1 MNLFKE
7 QIKEDIKIIQD
18 NIRRNNPKIEKEEYA
33 FNYWVLSKLYNMEE
47 ELIEDN
53 ITEYSDYGID
63 CFVYFEE
70 SKDLYIVQN
79 KYYSED
85 TKLTKDYVQNDFLVR
100 PMNMLLMNSY
110 VRSQELQDIFNKYKE
125 DSEFKIHLYL
135 YVSNDLRDD
144 SIIRLFE
151 QYQAP
156 VDKIKCY
163 VDAKIFYL
171 SDIKNVYFEDR
182 KKETKNF
189 KCDFL
194 TINDGTVLQ
203 INKENYGLPNLI
215 EAKYV
220 FTPVKVIYDIVKS
233 SKEKGYSLFAEN
245 IREYLGN
252 KGINAQIAKTLE
264 DENERANF
272 FYYNNGITVICDKI
286 DKEQSNNIRYNR
298 RFVTYNPQIVNG
310 CQSVN
315 SIYTVLNKYNQ
326 NELENKFKD
335 TFVMVKLLVLDAE
348 NSEQSKL
355 YQDIVRYNNSQ
366 NAITEKAFAANQQLF
381 FNMQVE
387 FEKRGFLLAVKQSDV
402 YKFKANRRF
411 NDYRPLL
418 EKYEELFDLKF
429 EKIENIIIPLEKLL
443 QIFLAFDQNGYQ
455 AFVKKSQ
462 VLKQD
467 SVTNTT
473 IIKFIKEKEY
483 TINDLLNI
491 YLLYLKAEK
500 DKKNSEDQRTPIPF
514 YLIGFLGSKF
524 QYKSSKRCIEVL
536 RHIFNNKTTLNA
548 VYNLYMLITKL
559 YKSQFASIKGIDYN
573 KMIKSPIDDNIFI
586 QAYNTAK
593 DIITK
598 EQRDIINEIEK
609 LLNEN

>member
-18 NIRRNNPKIEKEEYA
+18 NIKKNNPLIEKEEYA
-33 FNYWVLSKLYNMEE
+33 FNYWVLSKLYNIEE
-47 ELIEDN
+47 EIIEDN

-70 SKDLYIVQN
+70 SKDLYIIQN
-79 KYYSED
+79 KYYSDE
-85 TKLTKDYVQNDFLVR
+85 TKLTKDYVQNDFLTR

-110 VRSQELQDIFNKYKE
+110 RRSQELQDIFNKYKD

-135 YVSNDLRDD
+135 YVSNDLKDD

-151 QYQAP
+151 QYRAP

-163 VDAKIFYL
+163 VDAEIFYL

-182 KKETKNF
+182 KKEIKNF

-215 EAKYV
+215 EAKYI
-220 FTPVKVIYDIVKS
+220 FTPVKVIYDIVKLA
-233 SKEKGYSLFAEN
+233 KEKEYSLFAEN

-264 DENERANF
+264 DEEERANF

-315 SIYTVLNKYNQ
+315 SIYAVLNKYNE

-348 NSEQSKL
+348 NSEQTQL

-381 FNMQVE
+381 INMQVE
-387 FEKRGFLLAVKQSDV
+387 FEKRGFLLAVKQSDN
-402 YKFKANRRF
+402 YKFKESKRF
-411 NDYRPLL
+411 NEYRPILN
-418 EKYEELFDLKF
+418 KYEELFDLKF

-467 SVTNTT
+467 SATNTT

-524 QYKSSKRCIEVL
+524 QYKSNKKCIEVL
-536 RHIFNNKTTLNA
+536 RYIFSDKNILES
-548 VYNLYMLITKL
+548 VYDLYTLITKL
-559 YKSQFASIKGIDYN
+559 YKSQFFSIKGIDYN
-573 KMIKSPIDDNIFI
+573 KMIKSPIDDSIFI
-586 QAYNTAK
+586 QAYSTAK
-593 DIITK
+593 DIILK
-598 EQRDIINEIEK
+598 EKREIINRIEK
-609 LLNEN
+609 MFNEN

>member
-18 NIRRNNPKIEKEEYA
+18 NIKKNNPLIEKEEYA
-33 FNYWVLSKLYNMEE
+33 FNYWVLSKLYNIEE
-47 ELIEDN
+47 EIIEDN

-70 SKDLYIVQN
+70 SKDLYIIQN
-79 KYYSED
+79 KYYSDE
-85 TKLTKDYVQNDFLVR
+85 TKLTKDYVQNDFLTR

-110 VRSQELQDIFNKYKE
+110 RRSQELQDIFNKYKE

-135 YVSNDLRDD
+135 YVSNDLKDD

-151 QYQAP
+151 QYRAP

-163 VDAKIFYL
+163 VDAEIFYL

-182 KKETKNF
+182 KKEIKNF

-215 EAKYV
+215 EAKYI
-220 FTPVKVIYDIVKS
+220 FTPVKVIYDIVKLA
-233 SKEKGYSLFAEN
+233 KEKEYSLFAEN

-264 DENERANF
+264 DEEERANF

-315 SIYTVLNKYNQ
+315 SIYAVLNKYNE

-348 NSEQSKL
+348 NSEQTQL

-381 FNMQVE
+381 INMQVE
-387 FEKRGFLLAVKQSDV
+387 FEKRGFLLAVKQSDN
-402 YKFKANRRF
+402 YKFKESKRF
-411 NDYRPLL
+411 NEYRPILN
-418 EKYEELFDLKF
+418 KYEELFDLKF

-467 SVTNTT
+467 SATNTT

-524 QYKSSKRCIEVL
+524 QYKSNKKCIEVL
-536 RHIFNNKTTLNA
+536 RYIFSDKNILES
-548 VYNLYMLITKL
+548 VYDLYTLITKL
-559 YKSQFASIKGIDYN
+559 YKSQFFSIKGIDYN
-573 KMIKSPIDDNIFI
+573 KMIKSPIDDSIFI
-586 QAYNTAK
+586 QAYSTAK
-593 DIITK
+593 DIILK
-598 EQRDIINEIEK
+598 EKREIINRIEK
-609 LLNEN
+609 MFNEN

>member
-18 NIRRNNPKIEKEEYA
+18 NIKKNNPLIEKEEYA
-33 FNYWVLSKLYNMEE
+33 FNYWVLSKLYNIEE
-47 ELIEDN
+47 EIIEDN

-70 SKDLYIVQN
+70 SKDLYIIQN
-79 KYYSED
+79 KYYSDE
-85 TKLTKDYVQNDFLVR
+85 TKLTKDYVQNDFLTR

-110 VRSQELQDIFNKYKE
+110 RRSQELQDIFNKYKD

-135 YVSNDLRDD
+135 YVSNDLKDD

-151 QYQAP
+151 QYRAP

-163 VDAKIFYL
+163 VDAEIFYL
-171 SDIKNVYFEDR
+171 SDIKNVYFGDR
-182 KKETKNF
+182 KKEIKNF

-215 EAKYV
+215 EAKYI
-220 FTPVKVIYDIVKS
+220 FTPVKVIYDIVKLA
-233 SKEKGYSLFAEN
+233 KEKEYSLFAEN

-264 DENERANF
+264 DEEERANF

-315 SIYTVLNKYNQ
+315 SIYAVLNKYNE

-348 NSEQSKL
+348 NSEQTQL

-381 FNMQVE
+381 INMQVE
-387 FEKRGFLLAVKQSDV
+387 FEKRGFLLAVKQSDN
-402 YKFKANRRF
+402 YKFKESKRF
-411 NDYRPLL
+411 NEYRPILN
-418 EKYEELFDLKF
+418 KYEELFDLKF

-467 SVTNTT
+467 SATNTT

-524 QYKSSKRCIEVL
+524 QYKSNKKCIEVL
-536 RHIFNNKTTLNA
+536 RYIFSDKNILES
-548 VYNLYMLITKL
+548 VYDLYTLITKL
-559 YKSQFASIKGIDYN
+559 YKSQFFSIKGIDYN
-573 KMIKSPIDDNIFI
+573 KMIKSPIDDSIFI
-586 QAYNTAK
+586 QAYSTAK
-593 DIITK
+593 DIILK
-598 EQRDIINEIEK
+598 EKREIINRIEK
-609 LLNEN
+609 MFNEN

>member
-18 NIRRNNPKIEKEEYA
+18 NIKKNNPLIEKEEYA
-33 FNYWVLSKLYNMEE
+33 FNYWVLSKLYNIEE
-47 ELIEDN
+47 EIIEDN

-70 SKDLYIVQN
+70 SKDLYIIQN
-79 KYYSED
+79 KYYSDE
-85 TKLTKDYVQNDFLVR
+85 TKLTKDYVQNDFLTR

-110 VRSQELQDIFNKYKE
+110 RRSQELQDIFNKYKD

-135 YVSNDLRDD
+135 YVSNDLKDD

-151 QYQAP
+151 QYRAP

-163 VDAKIFYL
+163 VDAEIFYL

-182 KKETKNF
+182 KKEIKNF

-215 EAKYV
+215 EAKYI
-220 FTPVKVIYDIVKS
+220 FTPVKVIYDIVKLA
-233 SKEKGYSLFAEN
+233 KEKEYSLFAEN

-264 DENERANF
+264 DEEERANF

-315 SIYTVLNKYNQ
+315 SIYAVLNKYNE

-348 NSEQSKL
+348 NSEQTQL

-381 FNMQVE
+381 INMQVE
-387 FEKRGFLLAVKQSDV
+387 FEKRGFLLAVKQSDN
-402 YKFKANRRF
+402 YKFKESKRF
-411 NDYRPLL
+411 NEYRPILN
-418 EKYEELFDLKF
+418 KYEELFDLKF

-462 VLKQD
+462 MLKQD
-467 SVTNTT
+467 SATNTT

-524 QYKSSKRCIEVL
+524 QYKSNKKCIEVL
-536 RHIFNNKTTLNA
+536 RYIFSDKNILES
-548 VYNLYMLITKL
+548 VYDLYTLITKL
-559 YKSQFASIKGIDYN
+559 YKSQFFSIKGIDYN
-573 KMIKSPIDDNIFI
+573 KMIKSPIDDSIFI
-586 QAYNTAK
+586 QAYSTAK
-593 DIITK
+593 DIILK
-598 EQRDIINEIEK
+598 EKREIINRIEK
-609 LLNEN
+609 MFNEN

>member
-18 NIRRNNPKIEKEEYA
+18 NIRKNNPLIEKEEYA
-33 FNYWVLSKLYNMEE
+33 FNYWVLSKLYNIEE
-47 ELIEDN
+47 EIIEDN
-53 ITEYSDYGID
+53 ITEYSDYGVD

-70 SKDLYIVQN
+70 SKDLYIIQN

-85 TKLTKDYVQNDFLVR
+85 TKLTKDYVQNDFLTR
-100 PMNMLLMNSY
+100 PINMLLMNSY
-110 VRSQELQDIFNKYKE
+110 TRSAELQEIFNKYKL

-144 SIIRLFE
+144 YIVRLFE
-151 QYQAP
+151 QYQVP
-156 VDKIKCY
+156 IDKIKCY

-171 SDIKNVYFEDR
+171 SDIKDVYFEDR
-182 KKETKNF
+182 KKEVKNF

-220 FTPVKVIYDIVKS
+220 LTPVKVIYDIVKL
-233 SKEKGYSLFAEN
+233 SKEKGYSLFDEN

-264 DENERANF
+264 DENERVNF

-286 DKEQSNNIRYNR
+286 DKEPSNNMRYNR
-298 RFVTYNPQIVNG
+298 RFITYNPQIVNG

-315 SIYTVLNKYNQ
+315 SIYAVLNKYNE

-381 FNMQVE
+381 FNMQIE
-387 FEKRGFLLAVKQSDV
+387 LEKRGFLLAVKQSDQ
-402 YKFKANRRF
+402 YKFKANKRF

-418 EKYEELFDLKF
+418 KKYEEMFDLNF

-443 QIFLAFDQNGYQ
+443 QIFLAFNQNGYQ

-467 SVTNTT
+467 SVTNTN

-483 TINDLLNI
+483 TINDLLYI

-500 DKKNSEDQRTPIPF
+500 DKKSSEDQRTPIPF
-514 YLIGFLGSKF
+514 YLIGFLGAKF
-524 QYKSSKRCIEVL
+524 QYKSNKKCIDVL
-536 RHIFNNKTTLNA
+536 RYIFKDKITLNA
-548 VYNLYMLITKL
+548 VYSFYALITKL
-559 YKSQFASIKGIDYN
+559 YKSQFANTKGIDYN
-573 KMIKSPIDDNIFI
+573 KMIKSPIDDNIYI
-586 QAYNTAK
+586 QSYNTAK
-593 DIITK
+593 DIMTK
-598 EQRDIINEIEK
+598 ENRDIITEIEK

>member
-18 NIRRNNPKIEKEEYA
+18 NIKKNNPLIEKEEYA
-33 FNYWVLSKLYNMEE
+33 FNYWVLSKLYNIEE
-47 ELIEDN
+47 EIIEDN

-70 SKDLYIVQN
+70 SKDLYIIQN
-79 KYYSED
+79 KYYSDE
-85 TKLTKDYVQNDFLVR
+85 TKLTKDYVQNDFLTR

-110 VRSQELQDIFNKYKE
+110 RRSQELQDIFNKYKD

-135 YVSNDLRDD
+135 YVSNDLKDD

-151 QYQAP
+151 QYRAP

-215 EAKYV
+215 EAKYI
-220 FTPVKVIYDIVKS
+220 FTPVKVIYDIVKLA
-233 SKEKGYSLFAEN
+233 KEKEYSLFAEN

-264 DENERANF
+264 DEEERANF

-315 SIYTVLNKYNQ
+315 SIYAVLNKYNE

-348 NSEQSKL
+348 NSEQTQL

-381 FNMQVE
+381 INMQVE
-387 FEKRGFLLAVKQSDV
+387 FEKRGFLLAVKQSDN
-402 YKFKANRRF
+402 YKFKESKRF
-411 NDYRPLL
+411 NEYRPILN
-418 EKYEELFDLKF
+418 KYEELFDLKF

-443 QIFLAFDQNGYQ
+443 QIFLAFEQNGYQ

-467 SVTNTT
+467 SATNTT

-524 QYKSSKRCIEVL
+524 QYKSNKKCIEVL
-536 RHIFNNKTTLNA
+536 RYIFSDKNILES
-548 VYNLYMLITKL
+548 VYDLYTLITKL
-559 YKSQFASIKGIDYN
+559 YKSQFFSIKGIDYN
-573 KMIKSPIDDNIFI
+573 KMIKSPIDDSIFI
-586 QAYNTAK
+586 QAYSTAK
-593 DIITK
+593 DIMLK
-598 EQRDIINEIEK
+598 EKREIINRIEK
-609 LLNEN
+609 MFNEN

>member
-18 NIRRNNPKIEKEEYA
+18 NIKKNNPLIEKEEYA
-33 FNYWVLSKLYNMEE
+33 FNYWVLSKLYNIEE
-47 ELIEDN
+47 EIIEDN

-70 SKDLYIVQN
+70 SKDLYIIQN
-79 KYYSED
+79 KYYSDE
-85 TKLTKDYVQNDFLVR
+85 TKLTKDYVQNDFLTR

-110 VRSQELQDIFNKYKE
+110 RRSQELQDIFNKYKD

-151 QYQAP
+151 QYRAP

-163 VDAKIFYL
+163 VDAEIFYL

-182 KKETKNF
+182 KKEIKNF

-215 EAKYV
+215 EAKYI
-220 FTPVKVIYDIVKS
+220 FTPVKVIYDIVKLA
-233 SKEKGYSLFAEN
+233 KEKEYSLFAEN

-264 DENERANF
+264 DEEERANF

-315 SIYTVLNKYNQ
+315 SIYAVLNKYNE

-348 NSEQSKL
+348 NSEQTQL

-381 FNMQVE
+381 INMQVE
-387 FEKRGFLLAVKQSDV
+387 FEKRGFLLAVKQSDN
-402 YKFKANRRF
+402 YKFKESKRF
-411 NDYRPLL
+411 NEYRPSLN
-418 EKYEELFDLKF
+418 KYEELFDLKF

-467 SVTNTT
+467 SATNTT

-524 QYKSSKRCIEVL
+524 QYKSNKKCIEVL
-536 RHIFNNKTTLNA
+536 RYIFSDKNILES
-548 VYNLYMLITKL
+548 VYDLYTLITKL
-559 YKSQFASIKGIDYN
+559 YKSQFFSIKGIDYN
-573 KMIKSPIDDNIFI
+573 KMIKSPIDDSIFI
-586 QAYNTAK
+586 QAYSTAK
-593 DIITK
+593 DIILK
-598 EQRDIINEIEK
+598 EKREIINRIEK
-609 LLNEN
+609 MFNEN

>member
-18 NIRRNNPKIEKEEYA
+18 NIKKNNPLIEKEEYA
-33 FNYWVLSKLYNMEE
+33 FNYWVLSKLYNIEE
-47 ELIEDN
+47 EIIEDN

-70 SKDLYIVQN
+70 SKDLYIIQN
-79 KYYSED
+79 KYYSDE
-85 TKLTKDYVQNDFLVR
+85 TKLTKDYVQNDFFTR

-110 VRSQELQDIFNKYKE
+110 RRSQELQDIFNKYKD

-135 YVSNDLRDD
+135 YVSNDLKDD

-151 QYQAP
+151 QYRAP

-163 VDAKIFYL
+163 VDAEIFYL

-182 KKETKNF
+182 KKEIKNF

-215 EAKYV
+215 EAKYI
-220 FTPVKVIYDIVKS
+220 FTPVKVIYDIVKLA
-233 SKEKGYSLFAEN
+233 KEKEYSLFAEN

-264 DENERANF
+264 DEEERANF

-315 SIYTVLNKYNQ
+315 SIYAVLNKYNE

-348 NSEQSKL
+348 NSEQTQL

-381 FNMQVE
+381 INMQVE
-387 FEKRGFLLAVKQSDV
+387 FEKRGFLLAVKQSDN
-402 YKFKANRRF
+402 YKFKESKRF
-411 NDYRPLL
+411 NEYRPILN
-418 EKYEELFDLKF
+418 KYEELFDLKF

-467 SVTNTT
+467 SATNTT

-524 QYKSSKRCIEVL
+524 QYKSNKKCIEVL
-536 RHIFNNKTTLNA
+536 RYIFSDKNILES
-548 VYNLYMLITKL
+548 VYDLYTLITKL
-559 YKSQFASIKGIDYN
+559 YKSQFFSIKGIDYN
-573 KMIKSPIDDNIFI
+573 KMIKSPIDDSIFI
-586 QAYNTAK
+586 QAYSTAK
-593 DIITK
+593 DIILK
-598 EQRDIINEIEK
+598 EKREIINRIEK
-609 LLNEN
+609 MFNEN